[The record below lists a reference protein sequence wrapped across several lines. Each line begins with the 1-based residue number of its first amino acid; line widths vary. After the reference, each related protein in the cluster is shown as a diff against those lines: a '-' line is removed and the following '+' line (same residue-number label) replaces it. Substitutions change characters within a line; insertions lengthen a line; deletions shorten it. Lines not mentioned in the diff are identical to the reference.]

1 MFNPN
6 VTPYSPGNIDDT
18 TRMLIGLKQKG
29 QLQQYVQQHS
39 QDPNLVALA
48 LYVNN
53 LDNAARGAQA
63 MQAQQQQQPTVLE
76 EKMAQMAS
84 QQLPEEVGI
93 GALPA
98 PNMEHFDDG
107 GIVGYAQGGPNP
119 ASGPAGRLAYDNEPV
134 LRMAGGGIVA
144 FDGGGVASLGSVP
157 SYSATNPNA
166 AFTDF
171 LRKMGLS
178 AQEFIAASP
187 QAQKSLRDMF
197 TSGAAEAPAA
207 SAASAAP
214 AATATG
220 GYGAA
225 LRNAATKYLGPL
237 SAVASNLFLTSPEEM
252 DTLRKADAKRAM
264 ENLPESTF
272 KGYGDTSDID
282 QMIAW
287 GAKQRPPAAA
297 AGPAGAG
304 SGAGAP
310 SATQAAAAARPV
322 APGADPVLDAYRK
335 AMEQYAPA
343 KGQSREE
350 YMAERE
356 KYQGKDPAEA
366 QLERLT
372 KMDELAQMERE
383 DARNF
388 ALMRAGFG
396 MMASKSP
403 FAMVGIGEGAQS
415 GLTDYQS
422 AIKDLKAAERE
433 RQKLRMDAE
442 RAQYAAKGDRWEDF
456 DKIQEKRTEGQDAF
470 NRTLA
475 QGIGT
480 LMGHE
485 MQNKTALQVAELHR
499 RAAGAGGQL
508 GLFTALGGGDPSKG
522 LQKYAEI
529 MGPEA
534 KGETAIRQSAL
545 TSWASNPM
553 LQAKY
558 PNFEDYYRIASGKGS
573 TTGSAS
579 GASTGT
585 WGTATTVQPSR

>member
-63 MQAQQQQQPTVLE
+63 MQAQQQSQPTVLE
-76 EKMAQMAS
+76 EKMAQMAP
-84 QQLPEEVGI
+84 QQLPEDVGI
-93 GALPA
+93 GALPVQGMDNFA
-98 PNMEHFDDG
+98 DG
-107 GIVGYAQGGPNP
+107 GIVGYAGGGAGPNP

-134 LRMAGGGIVA
+134 LRMAKGGIVA

-207 SAASAAP
+207 PAASAAP

-220 GYGAA
+220 GYGSA
-225 LRNAATKYLGPL
+225 LRSAATKYLGPL
-237 SAVASNLFLTSPEEM
+237 SAVASNLFFTSPEEM

-264 ENLPESTF
+264 ENLPAGTF

-282 QMIAW
+282 QMIEW

-304 SGAGAP
+304 AGAP
-310 SATQAAAAARPV
+310 SDTQAAAAARPV
-322 APGADPVLDAYRK
+322 QPGADPVLDAYRK
-335 AMEQYAPA
+335 AMEQFAPA

-372 KMDELAQMERE
+372 KMDEMAQMERE

-442 RAQYAAKGDRWEDF
+442 RAQYAAKGARWEDF
-456 DKIQEKRTEGQDAF
+456 DKIQEKRAEGQDAF
-470 NRTLA
+470 NRTMA

-485 MQNKTALQVAELHR
+485 MQNKTSLQVAELQR
-499 RAAGAGGQL
+499 RAAGAGGNL
-508 GLFTALGGGDPSKG
+508 GVYTALGKGDVLKG
-522 LQKYAEI
+522 LQLFAET

-545 TSWASNPM
+545 TTWAANPL
-553 LQAKY
+553 LQSRF
-558 PNFEDYYRIASGKGS
+558 PNFEDYYKIAAGKS
-573 TTGSAS
+573 PTTGSAS
-579 GASTGT
+579 GASTGS
-585 WGTATTVQPSR
+585 WGTATVVNPPR